1 MKKPVLLLA
10 AFALIGC
17 GEKNES
23 GAGAAEA
30 TDSSADSQA
39 AGNQTEESSADSA
52 ELVDNGIALPL
63 SDADFAQIL
72 KLAVDDVDLESLE
85 DPEDPETIIK
95 GKDSK
100 PVSGWIKMEQDGGV
114 MVGLVKSGK
123 ANGPWCAL
131 HENGRK
137 MWEGLFKD
145 GKKDGPWTF
154 YRDDGLK
161 KFMEQTH
168 KDGEYVRLRYWHD
181 NGKKSVEITY
191 KDGEKISAKY
201 WNSGGIEVET
211 REEAEE

>member
-1 MKKPVLLLA
+1 MKKLVLLLG
-10 AFALIGC
+10 ALALFGC

-23 GAGAAEA
+23 GASAVEAA
-30 TDSSADSQA
+30 DSSADSQA
-39 AGNQTEESSADSA
+39 AGNQTEESSASA
-52 ELVDNGIALPL
+52 ELADNGIALPL

-72 KLAVDDVDLESLE
+72 KLAVDLDLQPFEG
-85 DPEDPETIIK
+85 PETIIK

-100 PVSGWIKMEQDGGV
+100 PFSGWMKMEADDEGV

-131 HENGRK
+131 HEDGRK
-137 MWEGLFKD
+137 MVEGLFKD

-154 YRDDGLK
+154 YNDDGGK

-181 NGKKSVEITY
+181 NGKKRVEVIM
-191 KDGEKISAKY
+191 KDGEKISEKF

-211 REEAEE
+211 REESTK

>member
-1 MKKPVLLLA
+1 MKKLVLLLG
-10 AFALIGC
+10 ALALFGC

-23 GAGAAEA
+23 GAGAVEA
-30 TDSSADSQA
+30 ADSSADSQET
-39 AGNQTEESSADSA
+39 GNQTEESSADSE

-63 SDADFAQIL
+63 SDADVERLL
-72 KLAVDDVDLESLE
+72 KEAIDIDSLE
-85 DPEDPETIIK
+85 QRDDLLYQNNEPF
-95 GKDSK
+95 
-100 PVSGWIKMEQDGGV
+100 SGWIKMEADDEGV

-131 HENGRK
+131 HEDGRK
-137 MWEGLFKD
+137 MVEGLYKD

-154 YRDDGLK
+154 YKDDGLK

-181 NGKKSVEITY
+181 NGKKRVEVIM
-191 KDGEKISAKY
+191 KDGKKISEKF

-211 REEAEE
+211 REESTK

>member
-1 MKKPVLLLA
+1 MKKLVLLLG
-10 AFALIGC
+10 ALALFGC

-23 GAGAAEA
+23 GAGAVEA
-30 TDSSADSQA
+30 ADSSADSQA

-52 ELVDNGIALPL
+52 ELADNSIALPL

-72 KLAVDDVDLESLE
+72 KLAVDLDLQPFEG
-85 DPEDPETIIK
+85 PETIIK

-100 PVSGWIKMEQDGGV
+100 PFSGWMKIEGGDEGV

-131 HENGRK
+131 YEDGRK

-154 YRDDGLK
+154 YNDDGLT

-181 NGKKSVEITY
+181 NGKKRVEIKM
-191 KDGEKISAKY
+191 KDGEKISAKF
-201 WNSGGIEVET
+201 WNSRGIEVET
-211 REEAEE
+211 REESTK